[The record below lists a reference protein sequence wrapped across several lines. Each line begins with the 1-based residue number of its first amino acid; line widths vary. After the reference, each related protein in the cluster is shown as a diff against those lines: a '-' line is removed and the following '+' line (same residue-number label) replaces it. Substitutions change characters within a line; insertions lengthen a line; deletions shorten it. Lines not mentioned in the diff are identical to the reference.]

1 MIYGIIAVFNVAVTI
16 YLCQIWGA
24 AGAALGTGMACILG
38 HGLIM
43 NVVYHKMINIDMWI
57 FWKNILRQ
65 LLGMVPAFVAGVLM
79 MQKLNI
85 NSWMKMMGS
94 ILVYGMIYLL
104 SVLCLSLNAEE
115 KALCKMLLRKF
126 SHRGEGK

>member
-1 MIYGIIAVFNVAVTI
+1 
-16 YLCQIWGA
+16 
-24 AGAALGTGMACILG
+24 
-38 HGLIM
+38 
-43 NVVYHKMINIDMWI
+43 
-57 FWKNILRQ
+57 
-65 LLGMVPAFVAGVLM
+65 M

-126 SHRGEGK
+126 SHRGEG